1 MKLVPSGLNFGGQR
15 RLLIISQLKST
26 SSDWKHTKADFDK
39 ARVGLW
45 IELE

>member
-1 MKLVPSGLNFGGQR
+1 MISA
-15 RLLIISQLKST
+15 LLSLREQIFPCVQIIKMMFIT